1 MPNVVEFP
9 RSPGPSRRKPRL
21 DRVVTYRVRVELADT
36 AEPLW
41 RRLELAGDLFL
52 DDVHAVLQAAFGWTD
67 SHLHRFASGS
77 DYYGRDTEYYLMPF
91 EIEEG
96 EHGPPENTVRLDE
109 VLSEVGDVLFYCYD
123 FGDDWQ
129 HVLRLE
135 GIGPHAAGPRAVCIA
150 GEGHSPAEDCG
161 GVPGYDLL
169 VPANDPTHPRHAEAR
184 AEYAQMYGADVDPA
198 WHAPA
203 PFDHDAVNR
212 ALDAA
217 GLDAPPV
224 SELPP
229 RVAELYAA
237 IRFAPARARL
247 RGLLGEARIDQPVEV
262 DLDVAARMVH
272 SYTWLLDRVG
282 DGIALTGAGYLPPAH
297 VEAAVAEL
305 GIGEDWIGKGNREVQ
320 TAPVLNLRES
330 AQRAGLL
337 RKQKGWLT
345 VTATGRK
352 LMRDPVA
359 LWRHL
364 AERIPPAGRDE
375 CATQAGLLTLI
386 TVAAG
391 ADDDTVIAEILDAI
405 GWALSDGSP
414 LTGYAAARAAGDT
427 RAVLQS
433 VGAFEPDPADRWRR
447 RPSAGGV
454 LFARAALRSQ

>member
-1 MPNVVEFP
+1 MSNVVEFP
-9 RSPGPSRRKPRL
+9 RRSGRSRRKPRL
-21 DRVVTYRVRVELADT
+21 EHVVTYRVRVELTDT

-41 RRLELAGDLFL
+41 RRLELASDLFL
-52 DDVHAVLQAAFGWTD
+52 DDVHVVLQAAFGWTD

-77 DYYGRDTEYYLMPF
+77 DYYGRDAEYYLMPF

-96 EHGPPENTVRLDE
+96 EDGPPENTVRLDE
-109 VLSEVGDVLFYCYD
+109 VLCDVGDVLFYCYD

-135 GIGPHAAGPRAVCIA
+135 AIGPHAEGLRAVCIA
-150 GEGHSPAEDCG
+150 GEGPSPAEDCG
-161 GVPGYDLL
+161 GVASYGLL
-169 VPANDPTHPRHAEAR
+169 VPANDPTHPRHAGAR
-184 AEYAQMYGADVDPA
+184 AEYAQIHGADVDPA
-198 WHAPA
+198 WYAPA
-203 PFDHDAVNR
+203 PFDHDTVNR

-224 SELPP
+224 SDLPP

-237 IRFAPARARL
+237 IRIAPARARL
-247 RGLLGEARIDQPVEV
+247 RRLLGGARIDQPVEV
-262 DLDVAARMVH
+262 DPNIAARMVH
-272 SYTWLLDRVG
+272 RYTWLLDRVG

-337 RKQKGWLT
+337 RKQKGKLT
-345 VTATGRK
+345 VTASGRK

-359 LWRHL
+359 LWHHL
-364 AERIPPAGRDE
+364 AERIPPTGRDK

-386 TVAAG
+386 TIAAG
-391 ADDDTVIAEILDAI
+391 TDDNAVIADILDAI

-414 LTGYAAARAAGDT
+414 LTGYAAARAAEGT
-427 RAVLQS
+427 HAVLHS
-433 VGAFEPDPADRWRR
+433 AGAFEPDPANRWRH

-454 LFARAALRSQ
+454 LFARAALQSQ